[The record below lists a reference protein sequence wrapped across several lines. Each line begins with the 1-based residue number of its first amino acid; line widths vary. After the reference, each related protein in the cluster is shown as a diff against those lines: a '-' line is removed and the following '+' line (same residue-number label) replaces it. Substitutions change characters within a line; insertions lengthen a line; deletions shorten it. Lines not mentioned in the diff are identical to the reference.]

1 MSSAAAATDWGFL
14 GEEFLTWLWYR
25 IDTKGGDFELPG
37 KRQVGVVLDDFL
49 AFAPRD
55 QDETEQTLK
64 KGLPTHSA
72 EAATALRNGRRLRR
86 AKLIVAEGQA
96 SWTVT
101 IDGPT
106 MSLLSVRVPDDDEEA
121 TEPKDV
127 SIERAL
133 AFWRVHEIV
142 AGLYRHF
149 LDVRLRPEYLKSTGE
164 AQANW
169 MQSRG

>member
-1 MSSAAAATDWGFL
+1 MSSASAATDWGFL

-25 IDTKGGDFELPG
+25 TDTKGGDFELAG
-37 KRQVGVVLDDFL
+37 KRHVGVVLDDFL

-55 QDETEQTLK
+55 QDQVEQTLK

-72 EAATALRNGRRLRR
+72 EAATALRNGSRLRR
-86 AKLIVAEGQA
+86 AKLILAEGQA
-96 SWTVT
+96 QWTVT

-106 MSLLSVRVPDDDEEA
+106 MSLLSVRLPEDDEEA
-121 TEPKDV
+121 TEPKEV

-133 AFWRVHEIV
+133 GFWRAHEIV
-142 AGLYRHF
+142 SGLYRHF
-149 LDVRLRPEYLKSTGE
+149 LDVRLKPDYLKSTGE

>member
-1 MSSAAAATDWGFL
+1 MSGTVAETDWAFL

-37 KRQVGVVLDDFL
+37 RHHVGVVLDDFL

-86 AKLIVAEGQA
+86 AKLILAEGQA
-96 SWTVT
+96 TWTVT
-101 IDGPT
+101 VDGPT
-106 MSLLSVRVPDDDEEA
+106 LNLLSVKVPEDDEEA
-121 TEPKDV
+121 TEPKEV
-127 SIERAL
+127 SIDRAG
-133 AFWRVHEIV
+133 AFLRAQELVT
-142 AGLYRHF
+142 GLFRTF
-149 LDVRLRPEYLKSTGE
+149 LDARLRPDYMKTTGE

-169 MQSRG
+169 MQSRD